1 MPILE
6 TLIFLFGSALAAA
19 AVVSIAYLAISTV
32 RNYLR
37 ERRARNVNK
46 EAVIMNEQLAS
57 GKVKV
62 VTGFFDKEDEEL
74 SDVQVWEADDV
85 DSEIAGMKDGKVVI
99 VR

>member
-6 TLIFLFGSALAAA
+6 TLFFLFASAIGAA
-19 AVVSIAYLAISTV
+19 AVISIAYLAISTV

-46 EAVIMNEQLAS
+46 EAVIMKEQLAS

-62 VTGFFDKEDEEL
+62 VTGFFDKEEKEL

-85 DSEIAGMKDGKVVI
+85 DPEIARMRDGQTII